1 MNTLYILVAILA
13 GVMFAVQPTINQNV
27 GRSLNHPIQAALVS
41 FAVGT
46 LLLAIINFAF
56 GIKFPAIERL
66 AIVSWWLWLAG
77 GAIGA
82 FVVTVALTIQP
93 RIGAGVWISCF
104 IFGQL
109 VMSILLDN
117 FGWLGLAV
125 HPINSMRLL
134 GAFLLALGGIL
145 IAYY

>member
-13 GVMFAVQPTINQNV
+13 GVMFAIQPTINENV
-27 GRSLNHPIQAALVS
+27 GRALNHPIQASFVS

-46 LLLAIINFAF
+46 LLLLVINFAF
-56 GIKFPAIERL
+56 GIKFPAVDKL
-66 AIVSWWLWLAG
+66 TSVSWWFWLAG

-93 RIGAGVWISCF
+93 KIGAGVWISCF

-109 VMSILLDN
+109 VMSVLMDN

-125 HPINSMRLL
+125 HPINPMRLL
-134 GAFLLALGGIL
+134 GVFMLALGGIL
-145 IAYY
+145 VAYY